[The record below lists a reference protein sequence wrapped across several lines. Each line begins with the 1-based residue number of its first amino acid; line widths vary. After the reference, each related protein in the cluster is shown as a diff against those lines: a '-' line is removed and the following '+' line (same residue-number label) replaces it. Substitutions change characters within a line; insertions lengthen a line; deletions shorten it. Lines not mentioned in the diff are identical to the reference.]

1 MAEVEPDLEKLSTKE
16 LHDRAIHLAERRL
29 DLGFLWSL
37 VEMIPAAEAAA
48 GNVPGADADVMS
60 VRRWLS
66 ELTELDEGPLGE
78 SLRPV
83 YIDYLSK
90 HAG

>member
-1 MAEVEPDLEKLSTKE
+1 MAEEQADLEKLSTKE

-48 GNVPGADADVMS
+48 GNAPAADADVLS

-66 ELTELDEGPLGE
+66 ELSELDEGAIGDA
-78 SLRPV
+78 LRPV
-83 YIDYLSK
+83 YIDYLTK

>member
-1 MAEVEPDLEKLSTKE
+1 MAEEQPDLEQLSTKE

-37 VEMIPAAEAAA
+37 IEMIPAAEAAA
-48 GNVPGADADVMS
+48 GNVPAADEDVMS
-60 VRRWLS
+60 LRRWLS
-66 ELTELDEGPLGE
+66 DLTELDEGPLGE

-83 YIDYLSK
+83 YIDYLRE

>member
-1 MAEVEPDLEKLSTKE
+1 MAAEQADLERLSSKE

-48 GNVPGADADVMS
+48 GNAPAADADVLS
-60 VRRWLS
+60 VRQWLS
-66 ELTELDEGPLGE
+66 DLADIDEGPVADA
-78 SLRPV
+78 LRPV
-83 YIDYLSK
+83 YIDYLRK